1 MSGNDVKALRHKE
14 TKENVIF
21 VFNLQS
27 NFMNFLRNLFASI
40 LGFFIAVFL
49 LIAVFAG
56 IAVAVNDT
64 PQIVVS
70 EKSVLKIQL
79 DTQIKDYAPNDDNP
93 LAEILG
99 TLDRVTG
106 LNTLL
111 EAIENAKNDEK
122 ISGISIETKSLQG
135 GISQLTA
142 IRSALE
148 DFKTSGKFVMAY
160 ADAYGQKEYYLSSVA
175 DSLFLSPIG
184 QIDFK
189 GLASE
194 ILFFKDFQDNYGVK
208 MEVIRHGKYKSAV
221 EPFLENKMSKAN
233 RMQIQSLLQ
242 SLWATL
248 VQDISLSRGLSLEV
262 LNEIADLSKGRAADM
277 AVENKLADAA
287 LYRDAYDEKLKAL
300 AQTETLN
307 SLNLMDY
314 IQSRSG
320 RVFNPATERIA
331 VVYAQ
336 GDIQYGKGDENYIGQ
351 ELMVNA
357 LEQASSDEKVKAV
370 VLRVNSPGGSA
381 LASDLIW
388 RAMELTK
395 AEKPLVVSM
404 GDLAASGGY
413 YIACNADKIVA
424 EPTTITGSIGVF
436 GMLPNVSQLTDKM
449 GIYSEKVATNDPA
462 SYSPFHP
469 IDASF
474 YALTKEGV
482 DNIYKTF
489 VGKVAKGRN
498 MTFDEVHEVAQG
510 RVWSGTQ
517 ALEQGLVDELG
528 GLDRAVALAASLAE
542 VTTYKIKNYPS
553 YEKELS
559 EVFESMPFLNAKEG
573 LLKEWVG
580 DANFSLFQK
589 IHNLRNVEG
598 IQARMPFVLDI
609 N

>member
-1 MSGNDVKALRHKE
+1 
-14 TKENVIF
+14 
-21 VFNLQS
+21 
-27 NFMNFLRNLFASI
+27 MNFLRNLFASI

-79 DTQIKDYAPNDDNP
+79 DTQIKDYAPNEDNP
-93 LAEILG
+93 LIEILG
-99 TLDRVTG
+99 TLDKVTG

-111 EAIENAKNDEK
+111 DAIENAKNDEK

-135 GISQLTA
+135 GISQLKA
-142 IRSALE
+142 IRNALV

-160 ADAYGQKEYYLSSVA
+160 ADVYGQKEYYLSSVA

-194 ILFFKDFQDNYGVK
+194 ILFFKDFQDKYGVK

-233 RMQIQSLLQ
+233 RLQIQSLLQ
-242 SLWATL
+242 SLWSSL
-248 VQDISLSRGLSLEV
+248 VQDISLSRGLSVET
-262 LNEIADLSKGRAADM
+262 LNEIADFSKGRVAGM
-277 AVENKLADAA
+277 AVESKLADAV
-287 LYRDAYDEKLKAL
+287 LYRDAYDDKLKTL

-320 RVFNPATERIA
+320 RVFNPATEKIA

-351 ELMVNA
+351 ELMVKS
-357 LEQASSDEKVKAV
+357 LEQACSDEKVKAV

-388 RAMELTK
+388 RALELTK

-449 GIYSEKVATNDPA
+449 GIYSEKVTTNSPA

-474 YALTKEGV
+474 YTLTKEGV

-498 MTFDEVHEVAQG
+498 MTFEEVHEVAQG

-528 GLDRAVALAASLAE
+528 GLDRAVALAASLAD
-542 VTTYKIKNYPS
+542 VTTYKVKNYPS

-559 EVFESMPFLNAKEG
+559 EVLESMPFMNTKEG
-573 LLKEWVG
+573 FLKQWVG

-589 IHNLRNVEG
+589 IHNLRNVQG

>member
-40 LGFFIAVFL
+40 LGFFIAIFL

-122 ISGISIETKSLQG
+122 ILGISIETKSLQG

-194 ILFFKDFQDNYGVK
+194 ILFFKDFQDKYGVK

-233 RMQIQSLLQ
+233 RE
-242 SLWATL
+242 A
-248 VQDISLSRGLSLEV
+248 
-262 LNEIADLSKGRAADM
+262 
-277 AVENKLADAA
+277 
-287 LYRDAYDEKLKAL
+287 
-300 AQTETLN
+300 N
-307 SLNLMDY
+307 S
-314 IQSRSG
+314 I
-320 RVFNPATERIA
+320 
-331 VVYAQ
+331 
-336 GDIQYGKGDENYIGQ
+336 
-351 ELMVNA
+351 
-357 LEQASSDEKVKAV
+357 
-370 VLRVNSPGGSA
+370 
-381 LASDLIW
+381 
-388 RAMELTK
+388 
-395 AEKPLVVSM
+395 
-404 GDLAASGGY
+404 
-413 YIACNADKIVA
+413 
-424 EPTTITGSIGVF
+424 
-436 GMLPNVSQLTDKM
+436 
-449 GIYSEKVATNDPA
+449 
-462 SYSPFHP
+462 
-469 IDASF
+469 
-474 YALTKEGV
+474 
-482 DNIYKTF
+482 F
-489 VGKVAKGRN
+489 V
-498 MTFDEVHEVAQG
+498 
-510 RVWSGTQ
+510 
-517 ALEQGLVDELG
+517 
-528 GLDRAVALAASLAE
+528 AVALGSPCPRHLLVA
-542 VTTYKIKNYPS
+542 
-553 YEKELS
+553 
-559 EVFESMPFLNAKEG
+559 G
-573 LLKEWVG
+573 LVV
-580 DANFSLFQK
+580 
-589 IHNLRNVEG
+589 R
-598 IQARMPFVLDI
+598 RR
-609 N
+609 

>member
-1 MSGNDVKALRHKE
+1 
-14 TKENVIF
+14 
-21 VFNLQS
+21 
-27 NFMNFLRNLFASI
+27 MNFLRNLFASI

-79 DTQIKDYAPNDDNP
+79 DTQIKDYAPNEDNR
-93 LAEILG
+93 LIEILG
-99 TLDRVTG
+99 TLDKVTG

-111 EAIENAKNDEK
+111 DAIENAKNDEK

-135 GISQLTA
+135 GISQLKA
-142 IRSALE
+142 IRNALV

-160 ADAYGQKEYYLSSVA
+160 ADVYGQKEYYLSSVA

-194 ILFFKDFQDNYGVK
+194 ILFFKDFQDKYGVK

-233 RMQIQSLLQ
+233 RLQIQSLLQ
-242 SLWATL
+242 SLWSSL
-248 VQDISLSRGLSLEV
+248 VQDISLSRGLSVET
-262 LNEIADLSKGRAADM
+262 LNEIADFSKGRVAGM
-277 AVENKLADAA
+277 AVESKLADAV
-287 LYRDAYDEKLKAL
+287 LYRDTYDDKLKTL

-320 RVFNPATERIA
+320 RVFNPATEKIA

-351 ELMVNA
+351 ELMVKS
-357 LEQASSDEKVKAV
+357 LEQACSDEKVKAV

-388 RAMELTK
+388 RALELTK

-449 GIYSEKVATNDPA
+449 GIYSEKVTTNSPAT
-462 SYSPFHP
+462 YSPFHP

-474 YALTKEGV
+474 YTLTKEGV

-498 MTFDEVHEVAQG
+498 MTFEEVHQVAQG

-528 GLDRAVALAASLAE
+528 GLDRALALAASLAD
-542 VTTYKIKNYPS
+542 VTTYKVKNYPS

-559 EVFESMPFLNAKEG
+559 EVLESMPFMNTKEG
-573 LLKEWVG
+573 LLKQWVG

-589 IHNLRNVEG
+589 IHNLRNVQG